1 MKVSF
6 ILFVY
11 KKEKKGEARMK
22 EITKNDLFKIQRNIV
37 IGPINVKTG
46 VNEFSRNIRTFSKY
60 RDASVSMTSPSK
72 ITVLSPSKITVLL
85 YLFTKY
91 KDVNIFESSDKEGH
105 SFVVIEKGQGEFI
118 YAYKDSY
125 RSVVVKSTFAMSHSD
140 PWLAIAALATSSNN
154 MTDEVKSIISPIVN
168 NIVLGDLASACN
180 NSELLNLF
188 CDSLYYSSISP
199 IQKITIL
206 DGELS
211 VKEVIAAY
219 RAGSIKKHNV
229 IANTGLAKFA
239 PKSQLEKTIPS
250 NADTDKDYMTAFM
263 NDVKSGK
270 YKVEYAWSENQKM
283 YQQTKSFLDD
293 FIPSKQF
300 ETLTKKVKFRLE
312 KILNRE
318 KEGME
323 YLDVIGKDYI
333 NVLMVGKPGTGK
345 TTLAYALSA
354 ATGLPV
360 YTTAISHNTDES
372 EFSGITTIV
381 DGKPQFCSNDF
392 LDAYTNGG
400 IIVLEEINLA
410 NPSVLMGGLGQA
422 IEYPFIIK
430 ENGYKDVRRHPMC
443 VVIGTMNVGT
453 AGSKP
458 LNAAF
463 ANRFHQTYTLE
474 DPSKE
479 SLIDVLCSN
488 TSLDRE
494 VCAWM
499 YDVYMNIIAIL
510 ADPDVDCECDKDD
523 IIAGLSLR
531 TCIGAL
537 RNMEEGC
544 DCWTA
549 VKDSLIGSIAR
560 QDLHLS
566 KEVYETIT
574 STMRK
579 APGN

>member
-1 MKVSF
+1 
-6 ILFVY
+6 
-11 KKEKKGEARMK
+11 MK
-22 EITKNDLFKIQRNIV
+22 EIRVNDLYKIKRNIV
-37 IGPINVKTG
+37 IGPLTVATG
-46 VNEFSRNIRTFSKY
+46 MNEFSNNVRTFSRY
-60 RDASVSMTSPSK
+60 RDASRV
-72 ITVLSPSKITVLL
+72 ITRPSKITVLL
-85 YLFTKY
+85 YLFAKY
-91 KDVNIFESSDKEGH
+91 KDVNIFENSDKKEKP
-105 SFVVIEKGQGEFI
+105 FVIIEKGQGEFI
-118 YAYKDSY
+118 YAYKQSY
-125 RSVVVKSTFAMSHSD
+125 GDIVVKSTFAMSHSD
-140 PWLAIAALATSSNN
+140 PWLAIAALATSGNN
-154 MTDEVKSIISPIVN
+154 ITEEVKSIISPIVN
-168 NIVLGDLASACN
+168 NVVLGDLESACN
-180 NSELLNLF
+180 NLELLNLF
-188 CDSLYYSSISP
+188 CDSLYYSSISS
-199 IQKITIL
+199 IDVIALL

-211 VKEVIAAY
+211 IEEVKKAY
-219 RAGSIKKHNV
+219 QSGAIKRHN
-229 IANTGLAKFA
+229 IITDTELAKFA
-239 PKSQLEKTIPS
+239 PESQLGETTRPTNI
-250 NADTDKDYMTAFM
+250 NTDKDCAISFM
-263 NDVKSGK
+263 NDVKTGK
-270 YKVEYAWSENQKM
+270 YEIEYSWNH
-283 YQQTKSFLDD
+283 QQELYRQPKSFLDD
-293 FIPSKQF
+293 FVPSKQF
-300 ETLTKKVKFRLE
+300 EALTKKVKFRLE
-312 KILNRE
+312 KTLNRE

-323 YLDVIGKDYI
+323 YIDVIGKDYI

-381 DGKPQFCSNDF
+381 DGKPQFCSTSF

-400 IIVLEEINLA
+400 IIVLEEVNLA

-479 SLIDVLCSN
+479 SLIEVLCNN
-488 TSLDRE
+488 TSLNKE
-494 VCAWM
+494 ICTWM
-499 YDVYMNIIAIL
+499 YNVYMNIIATL
-510 ADPDVDCECDKDD
+510 SDPDIDCECDKDD
-523 IIAGLSLR
+523 VIAGLSLR

-549 VKDSLIGSIAR
+549 VKNSLIGSIAR
-560 QDLHLS
+560 QDLQLS
-566 KEVYETIT
+566 KEVYETLIQ
-574 STMRK
+574 TMRG
-579 APGN
+579 APEN